1 MRINIELNSLE
12 ELEDLKKALGVNAV
26 NELTAEPVQQFTPQ
40 APAPQPVPPQVAQ
53 QPMPSAA
60 QAFAP
65 QSPQSPQPVPTSAI
79 QYTQDDLVR
88 AAMPLMDAGK
98 QQELVEL
105 LRGFGVFSL
114 PELKQEQYGPFVA
127 KLREMGANI

>member
-1 MRINIELNSLE
+1 MKISIELNSLK
-12 ELEDLKKALGVNAV
+12 ELEELKKALGVNAV
-26 NELTAEPVQQFTPQ
+26 NELTVEPVQQFTPQ
-40 APAPQPVPPQVAQ
+40 APAPQPVTSQVAQ

-65 QSPQSPQPVPTSAI
+65 QAPQPVPTTAP

-105 LRGFGVFSL
+105 LRSFGVFSL
-114 PELKQEQYGPFVA
+114 PELKQEQYGPFAA

>member
-1 MRINIELNSLE
+1 MKINIELNSLK
-12 ELEDLKKALGVNAV
+12 ELEELKKALGVNAV
-26 NELTAEPVQQFTPQ
+26 NELTVEPVQQFAPQ
-40 APAPQPVPPQVAQ
+40 ETNQPVPPQVAQ

-65 QSPQSPQPVPTSAI
+65 QPVPTSTI

-105 LRGFGVFSL
+105 LRSFGVFSL
-114 PELKQEQYGPFVA
+114 PELRQEQYGPFA
-127 KLREMGANI
+127 MKLREMGANI

>member
-1 MRINIELNSLE
+1 MKISIELNSLK

-26 NELTAEPVQQFTPQ
+26 NELTVEPVQQFTPQAPQPVTSQIEQQPMPSAAQVFTPQ
-40 APAPQPVPPQVAQ
+40 APAPQPVPT
-53 QPMPSAA
+53 AA
-60 QAFAP
+60 P
-65 QSPQSPQPVPTSAI
+65 

-105 LRGFGVFSL
+105 LRSFNVFSL
-114 PELKQEQYGPFVA
+114 PELKKEQYGPFAA

>member
-1 MRINIELNSLE
+1 MKINIELNSLK
-12 ELEDLKKALGVNAV
+12 ELEELKKALGVNAV
-26 NELTAEPVQQFTPQ
+26 NELTVEPVQQFAPQ
-40 APAPQPVPPQVAQ
+40 ETNQPVPPQVAQ
-53 QPMPSAA
+53 QPMPSEA

-65 QSPQSPQPVPTSAI
+65 QAPAPAPQPVPTSTI

-105 LRGFGVFSL
+105 LRSFGVFSL
-114 PELKQEQYGPFVA
+114 PELRQEQYGPFA
-127 KLREMGANI
+127 MKLREMGANI

>member
-1 MRINIELNSLE
+1 MKISIELNSLK

-26 NELTAEPVQQFTPQ
+26 NELTVEPVQQFAPQ
-40 APAPQPVPPQVAQ
+40 EPAPQPVTPQVAQ

-65 QSPQSPQPVPTSAI
+65 QPVPTSTI

-105 LRGFGVFSL
+105 LRSFGVFSL
-114 PELKQEQYGPFVA
+114 PELKKEQYGPFAA